1 MMATNC
7 CSKGMGQRRIER
19 YGMRRSDTAT
29 NSVLSLEMHRWALL
43 KRRGNRRGAGGLI
56 EAPEFQFMR
65 PVLFAALSVVGL
77 LSTLAPSSSALART
91 RKPAAAIAS
100 IPLIQ
105 DRYCLQG
112 RDLGYPG
119 NCEFSTY
126 DQCMATASGTN
137 AYCGINPQYL
147 FAEQRRGY
155 RPSY

>member
-1 MMATNC
+1 
-7 CSKGMGQRRIER
+7 
-19 YGMRRSDTAT
+19 
-29 NSVLSLEMHRWALL
+29 
-43 KRRGNRRGAGGLI
+43 
-56 EAPEFQFMR
+56 MR
-65 PVLFAALSVVGL
+65 PVLFPALSVVGL
-77 LSTLAPSSSALART
+77 FLIVAASTSDSSALARK

-100 IPLIQ
+100 IPLMQ

>member
-1 MMATNC
+1 
-7 CSKGMGQRRIER
+7 
-19 YGMRRSDTAT
+19 
-29 NSVLSLEMHRWALL
+29 
-43 KRRGNRRGAGGLI
+43 
-56 EAPEFQFMR
+56 MR